1 VSSPDLVRRA
11 AQTLEQL
18 DIPYLITGSVATIYW
33 GEPRLTRDVDVV
45 VQIALRD
52 VERLVAAF
60 PAPAFYVSDEAAE
73 QAVRRRGQFNV
84 IQPASGLKIDVMVAV
99 MDAFDHSRFARIHRV
114 DLGGFEANMSAPD
127 DAILKKLVYY
137 REGASEKHLRDI
149 AGVMQISGRYVD
161 REYVATWADRLGV
174 TAEWQAVLDRLAA
187 RGAG

>member
-1 VSSPDLVRRA
+1 VASPELLRRL
-11 AQTLEQL
+11 AQTLERL

-60 PAPAFYVSDEAAE
+60 PAPEFYMSDEAAV

-84 IQPASGLKIDVMVAV
+84 IQPATGLKIDVMVAV
-99 MDAFDHSRFARIHRV
+99 MDDFDRSRFARLHRV
-114 DLGGFEANMSAPD
+114 DLGGFEANIAAPD

-137 REGASEKHLRDI
+137 REGGSDKHLRDI
-149 AGVMQISGRYVD
+149 GGVVQVSGERVD
-161 REYVATWADRLGV
+161 REYVASWAERLGV
-174 TAEWQAVLDRLAA
+174 VAEWQLVLDALAA
-187 RGAG
+187 RRGG